1 VLGSLEVVFAK
12 LDSRLRP
19 EESQGRRRPSQEDQM
34 SAVDE
39 FYKPPS
45 TASRPNRKKVV
56 LIVTI
61 VIGACALYLLLPA
74 LTVVFVAQPVRVEG
88 TAMTPTL
95 NNGDKILVSKQLGTL
110 ERGDIVVFLFP
121 QDTSKSFIKRIIGLP
136 GDRIDVD
143 VEGNVTINSRN
154 LKEDYIDP
162 AHNNMARSR
171 WNNVR
176 SEWKEINP
184 GFYFVMGDNRDASN
198 DSRSWGPVPLN
209 LIYGKYVFRYW
220 SSGAP

>member
-1 VLGSLEVVFAK
+1 
-12 LDSRLRP
+12 
-19 EESQGRRRPSQEDQM
+19 M

-198 DSRSWGPVPLN
+198 DSRSWGPVPLK